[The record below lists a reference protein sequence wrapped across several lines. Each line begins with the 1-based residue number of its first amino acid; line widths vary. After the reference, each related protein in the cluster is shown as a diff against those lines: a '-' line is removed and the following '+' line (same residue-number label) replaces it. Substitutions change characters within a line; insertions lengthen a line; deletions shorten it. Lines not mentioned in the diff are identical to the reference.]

1 MCRMVGVYCVFRIAQ
16 RTLRNTEYAIRNVL
30 TLAAGIFHSPNRPT
44 DLTETT
50 VPATAVHVL
59 CNVHKV
65 RHFFRVQLLHN
76 LMTVQLLYI
85 FLCVQVLCNQV
96 IAPTL
101 GGRTVARPRSCT
113 APTTQFART
122 THYAIRPTPRPTSS
136 LSTIHYPLT
145 TEVQPIR
152 KGGIVGSGRIVSDLA
167 FRRHGNPCP
176 CIRESWHSPN
186 CKNHS
191 SDTDFSLTTYIVTTT
206 FKSSRKSKYRLTLS
220 L

>member
-1 MCRMVGVYCVFRIAQ
+1 MV
-16 RTLRNTEYAIRNVL
+16 
-30 TLAAGIFHSPNRPT
+30 
-44 DLTETT
+44 LTETT
-50 VPATAVHVL
+50 IPATAAHVL
-59 CNVHKV
+59 CNMHKA
-65 RHFFRVQLLHN
+65 RHFFRVQPLHS
-76 LMTVQLLYI
+76 LTTVQLLSI
-85 FLCVQVLCNQV
+85 FLRVQVLYNQFV
-96 IAPTL
+96 APTL

-122 THYAIRPTPRPTSS
+122 THYAIRPTPRPTSPLS
-136 LSTIHYPLT
+136 PIHHPPSTIHYPLT

-167 FRRHGNPCP
+167 FRWHGNPCP

-191 SDTDFSLTTYIVTTT
+191 SDTDFSLTTYFVTTT
-206 FKSSRKSKYRLTLS
+206 FESSRKSKYRLTLS